1 MKRRRALL
9 GLVLAA
15 AALSAACAVPV
26 RMDLQPGEKVT
37 LATGPT
43 PLPTSTVPTGG
54 QRAKPLDP
62 NQPAQVES
70 NRMQYQ
76 DQGQVILFTGN
87 VRVNQESAW
96 LFAPSLEV
104 HTRDGLAFA
113 RGGVRMIDHYRGITL
128 TAGEMDY
135 RRNLAD
141 VEVRK
146 NVQVMTRD
154 DQGQPLRIRCEQ
166 LAWDT
171 DTGIA
176 RAWERVVVHYQN
188 ITATA
193 GELKFSQEAQ
203 TLLLTPAGPA
213 AARPEII
220 RGWDRITGE
229 RITLKIKEREYE
241 VEGSARAV
249 VLPEER
255 RPTPTPV
262 RQEQAP

>member
-1 MKRRRALL
+1 MKRAAVCLT
-9 GLVLAA
+9 LAA
-15 AALSAACAVPV
+15 TAWLAACALPL

-43 PLPTSTVPTGG
+43 PLPTSAVPAAGRRG
-54 QRAKPLDP
+54 KPLDP
-62 NQPAQVES
+62 NQPAQIEA

-76 DQGQVILFTGN
+76 DQGKVTLFTGN

-96 LFAPSLEV
+96 LFAPYLEV
-104 HTRDGLAFA
+104 HASDGLAYA
-113 RGGVRMIDHYRGITL
+113 RGGVRMIDHYRNVTL

-146 NVQVMTRD
+146 NVRVLTQD

-166 LAWDT
+166 LAWNT
-171 DTGIA
+171 EAETA
-176 RAWERVVVHYQN
+176 MAQERVVIHYQN

-193 GELKFSQEAQ
+193 DALQFSQEAQ
-203 TLLLTPAGPA
+203 TLVLTPGAGQA

-220 RGWDRITGE
+220 RGLDRITGDQ
-229 RITLKIKEREYE
+229 ITLSLRDRVYE
-241 VEGSARAV
+241 VAGSARAV

-255 RPTPTPV
+255 QPAKKNTPE
-262 RQEQAP
+262 EQAP